1 MIRSTT
7 CFAYGLA
14 LLLTC
19 SEALAK
25 EPATTPADLSQC
37 PEGPRPL
44 PQTLDSAV
52 EYIVKGLDSE
62 SVEVLRRTERKDLI
76 KFHLSWGMGIRN
88 SLCMWGNDNL
98 VRSACGGK
106 SCHPDSASTKI
117 MEAVWEKVRASS
129 QGATPNTP
137 LERTRGR

>member
-25 EPATTPADLSQC
+25 EPATTPADSSQC

-52 EYIVKGLDSE
+52 EYIVKGGRKGRVVDLDE
-62 SVEVLRRTERKDLI
+62 LRKIVETQRDVDLA
-76 KFHLSWGMGIRN
+76 
-88 SLCMWGNDNL
+88 
-98 VRSACGGK
+98 V
-106 SCHPDSASTKI
+106 DS
-117 MEAVWEKVRASS
+117 
-129 QGATPNTP
+129 G
-137 LERTRGR
+137 